1 MKDIRALVFDFG
13 GTLDGNGIH
22 WLERTYQFIQE
33 RHPEIT
39 REAFDEAD
47 RATITEFAFGA
58 PSIEW
63 SYQDAVSTVASRL
76 RKQDSS
82 IKLSYQD
89 GSMLPIGAVAS
100 EYAAR
105 CTLRE
110 TAEAIAV
117 GIYKRLGLSEKMK
130 DEYVDWFCE
139 GAAKSLAENRRWLET
154 LRDTYQLAVISNNFG
169 NTRGWCDEY
178 GLSPLLEVIIDSTV
192 LGIAKPDARIFEAA
206 LSELRVMPNQAI
218 YVGDSYPADM
228 VGGKNA
234 GMWTAW
240 LVGDQ
245 MKPCPDPSV
254 VDVQLT
260 HLHEL
265 IDFLDEK

>member
-1 MKDIRALVFDFG
+1 MRDIRALIFDFG

-22 WLERTYQFIQE
+22 WLERAYQFIHE

-47 RATITEFAFGA
+47 RATITEFALGDA
-58 PSIEW
+58 SHEW
-63 SYQDAVSTVASRL
+63 
-76 RKQDSS
+76 
-82 IKLSYQD
+82 SYQD
-89 GSMLPIGAVAS
+89 GSMLPVGVVAS

-105 CTLRE
+105 CSLRE
-110 TAEAIAV
+110 TTEAIAV
-117 GIYKRLGLSEKMK
+117 GIYQRLGLSEKMK
-130 DEYVDWFCE
+130 DAYVEWFCT
-139 GAAKSLAENRRWLET
+139 GAAESLEKNRRWLET
-154 LRDTYQLAVISNNFG
+154 LHGTYQLAVISNNFG

-178 GLSPLLEVIIDSTV
+178 GLTPLLEAIIDSTV

-206 LSELRVMPNQAI
+206 LSELNVAPPHAI
-218 YVGDSYPADM
+218 YVGDSYSADM

-234 GMWTAW
+234 GLWTAW

-245 MKPCPDPSV
+245 AKTCPDPSM
-254 VDVQLT
+254 VDVQLS

-265 IDFLDEK
+265 TDFLDSE

>member
-1 MKDIRALVFDFG
+1 MKDIRALIFDFG

-22 WLERTYQFIQE
+22 WLERTYQFIHE

-47 RATITEFAFGA
+47 RAAITEFAFGEA
-58 PSIEW
+58 SDEW
-63 SYQDAVSTVASRL
+63 FH
-76 RKQDSS
+76 
-82 IKLSYQD
+82 QD
-89 GSMLPIGAVAS
+89 GSMLPVGAIAS
-100 EYAAR
+100 EHAAR

-110 TAEAIAV
+110 TADAIAA

-130 DEYVDWFCE
+130 DAYVDWFCE

-154 LRDTYQLAVISNNFG
+154 LQGTYQLAVISNNFG
-169 NTRGWCDEY
+169 NARGWCDEY

-206 LSELRVMPNQAI
+206 LSELGVAPHQAV
-218 YVGDSYPADM
+218 YVGDSYSADM

-234 GMWTAW
+234 GLWTAW

-245 MKPCPDPSV
+245 MKPCPDPSM
-254 VDVQLT
+254 VDVRLS

-265 IDFLDEK
+265 TGFLEEK

>member
-22 WLERTYQFIQE
+22 WLERAYQFIHE

-47 RATITEFAFGA
+47 KAAITEFALGD
-58 PSIEW
+58 PSHEW
-63 SYQDAVSTVASRL
+63 
-76 RKQDSS
+76 
-82 IKLSYQD
+82 SYQD
-89 GSMLPIGAVAS
+89 GSMLPVGVVAS

-110 TAEAIAV
+110 TTEAIAV
-117 GIYKRLGLSEKMK
+117 GIYKRLGLSDQMK
-130 DEYVDWFCE
+130 DEYVEWFCA

-154 LRDTYQLAVISNNFG
+154 LHDTYQLAVISNNFG

-206 LSELRVMPNQAI
+206 LSELGVVPSQAI
-218 YVGDSYPADM
+218 YVGDSYSADM

-240 LVGDQ
+240 LVGAQ
-245 MKPCPDPSV
+245 VKPCPDPSL
-254 VDVQLT
+254 VDVRLS

-265 IDFLDEK
+265 TGFLEEK

>member
-47 RATITEFAFGA
+47 KAAIAEFAFGDS
-58 PSIEW
+58 SIEW
-63 SYQDAVSTVASRL
+63 SYQDAVSTLAARL
-76 RKQDSS
+76 QKRDSS
-82 IKLSYQD
+82 VEWSYQD
-89 GSMLPIGAVAS
+89 GSMLPVGAVAS

-110 TAEAIAV
+110 TADAIAV
-117 GIYKRLGLSEKMK
+117 GIYKRLGLSGRMK
-130 DEYVDWFCE
+130 DEYVEWFCA
-139 GAAKSLAENRRWLET
+139 GAAENIAKNRQWLET
-154 LRDTYQLAVISNNFG
+154 LHGTYQLAVISNNFG

-206 LSELRVMPNQAI
+206 LSELSVAPNQAI
-218 YVGDSYPADM
+218 YVGDSYSADM

-240 LVGDQ
+240 LVGDY
-245 MKPCPDPSV
+245 PRACPYPSM
-254 VDVQLT
+254 VDVRLS

-265 IDFLDEK
+265 SDFLDLK

>member
-39 REAFDEAD
+39 REAFDTAD
-47 RATITEFAFGA
+47 RESITEFAFGEA
-58 PSIEW
+58 SDEW
-63 SYQDAVSTVASRL
+63 FH
-76 RKQDSS
+76 
-82 IKLSYQD
+82 QD
-89 GSMLPIGAVAS
+89 GSMLPVGAVAS

-105 CTLRE
+105 CSLRE
-110 TAEAIAV
+110 TAEAIAA

-139 GAAKSLAENRRWLET
+139 GAAKSLAENRQWLET
-154 LRDTYQLAVISNNFG
+154 LHHTYQLAVISNNFG
-169 NTRGWCDEY
+169 NAGGWCDEY

-206 LSELRVMPNQAI
+206 LSELGVMPGQAI
-218 YVGDSYPADM
+218 YVGDSYAADM

-245 MKPCPDPSV
+245 MKSCPDPSM
-254 VDVQLT
+254 VDVQLS

-265 IDFLDEK
+265 TGFLDEE

>member
-33 RHPEIT
+33 RCPEIT
-39 REAFDEAD
+39 REEFDKAD
-47 RATITEFAFGA
+47 RATVTEFALG
-58 PSIEW
+58 
-63 SYQDAVSTVASRL
+63 
-76 RKQDSS
+76 DSS
-82 IKLSYQD
+82 HNWSYQD
-89 GSMLPIGAVAS
+89 GSMLPVGVVAS

-105 CTLRE
+105 CSLRE
-110 TAEAIAV
+110 TADAIAV
-117 GIYKRLGLSEKMK
+117 GIYTRLGLSEKMK
-130 DEYVDWFCE
+130 DEYVEWFCQ
-139 GAAKSLAENRRWLET
+139 GAAENLAQNRQWLET
-154 LRDTYQLAVISNNFG
+154 LHDTYKLAVISNNFG

-178 GLSPLLEVIIDSTV
+178 GLSPLLEAIVDSTV
-192 LGIAKPDARIFEAA
+192 FGIAKPDARIFQEV
-206 LSELRVMPNQAI
+206 LSQLNVAPNQAI

-240 LVGDQ
+240 MVGNQ
-245 MKPCPDPSV
+245 KKIPPDPSM
-254 VDVQLT
+254 VDVQLS

-265 IDFLDEK
+265 TDFLDSD

>member
-1 MKDIRALVFDFG
+1 MKHIRALVFDFG

-39 REAFDEAD
+39 REAFDKAD
-47 RATITEFAFGA
+47 RAAVTEFALED
-58 PSIEW
+58 SSHEW
-63 SYQDAVSTVASRL
+63 SYQE
-76 RKQDSS
+76 
-82 IKLSYQD
+82 
-89 GSMLPIGAVAS
+89 GSMLPVGAIAS
-100 EYAAR
+100 ERAAR

-110 TAEAIAV
+110 TADAIAV
-117 GIYKRLGLSEKMK
+117 GIYKRLGLSEQMK
-130 DEYVDWFCE
+130 DEYVEWFCI
-139 GAAKSLAENRRWLET
+139 GAAESLAENRRWLET
-154 LRDTYQLAVISNNFG
+154 LYGAYRLAVISNNFG

-178 GLSPLLEVIIDSTV
+178 GFSPLFEAVIDSTV
-192 LGIAKPDARIFEAA
+192 FGIAKPDARIFEAV
-206 LSELRVMPNQAI
+206 LSELDVAPNQAI
-218 YVGDSYPADM
+218 YVGDSYAADM

-245 MKPCPDPSV
+245 DKTCLDPSM
-254 VDVQLT
+254 VDVRLS

-265 IDFLDEK
+265 TGFLNSK